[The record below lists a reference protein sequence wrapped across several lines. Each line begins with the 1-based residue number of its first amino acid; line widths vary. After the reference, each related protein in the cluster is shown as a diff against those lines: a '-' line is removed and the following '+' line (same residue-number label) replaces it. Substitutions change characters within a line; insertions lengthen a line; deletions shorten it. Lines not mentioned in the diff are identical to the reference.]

1 MRTSIPEKVLME
13 LWQGHIIPSED
24 APIRKDYS
32 EVMKDITTVRTLLQ
46 SIQPEDAR
54 ILTDKL
60 LGLLAQ
66 SADMESETAFIRGY
80 QLGARLTLA
89 ALDEKGDYHAA

>member
-1 MRTSIPEKVLME
+1 MNTSIPEKVLME
-13 LWQGHIIPSED
+13 LWQGRIIPSEE
-24 APIRKDYS
+24 APIRKSYS
-32 EVMKDITTVRTLLQ
+32 EVMENITTVRTLLQ
-46 SIQPEDAR
+46 TIQSEDAR

>member
-32 EVMKDITTVRTLLQ
+32 EVKDITTVRTLLQ

>member
-1 MRTSIPEKVLME
+1 M
-13 LWQGHIIPSED
+13 
-24 APIRKDYS
+24 
-32 EVMKDITTVRTLLQ
+32 Q